1 MTVLPHP
8 NVNGKELL
16 TKDAEIG
23 LNNLSSA
30 SNDDQYW
37 AVALDGRIIKSMY
50 KDELLIP
57 SRALAVVVAAE
68 WERQHDVVD
77 MR

>member
-1 MTVLPHP
+1 MLPHP
-8 NVNGKELL
+8 NANDKKLL
-16 TKDAEIG
+16 TKDTNVG

-68 WERQHDVVD
+68 WESQHDVVD

>member
-1 MTVLPHP
+1 MLPHP
-8 NVNGKELL
+8 NANGKKLL
-16 TKDAEIG
+16 TKDTNVG

-37 AVALDGRIIKSMY
+37 AVALDGRIIKTMY

-68 WERQHDVVD
+68 WESQHDVVD